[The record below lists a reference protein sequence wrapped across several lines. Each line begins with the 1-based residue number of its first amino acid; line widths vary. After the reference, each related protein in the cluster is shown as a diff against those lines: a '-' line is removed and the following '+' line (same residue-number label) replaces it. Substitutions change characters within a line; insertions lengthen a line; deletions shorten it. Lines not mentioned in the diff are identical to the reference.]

1 MINIVW
7 LVPRSVILLLRN
19 PENASTALSMN
30 GKTDLPATSLP
41 FVPSINSGQALRFSK
56 NQRKVFRQNYS
67 PLRFA
72 APRAF
77 RFSGR
82 VIIALIAALLPL
94 SPVSTFGQ
102 SLLPAKLQKV
112 TALYGARSGASWPMW
127 MAKQGGYYRKHD
139 LEVELVFG
147 VHPAPIAAVISGQA
161 AMTPAGADPALLSI
175 SKDSSLVLVGSYLN
189 KGSFA
194 LVAGKNI
201 KQISQL
207 AGKRV
212 GVGRVGDP
220 PYHFTLSLL
229 RKHGINTKDIQWL
242 SVGVDAAARAASLHS
257 GQIDATLITAPAYF
271 RLEAAG
277 FPVLAVLSDYE
288 DIFVSTYYLFRRE
301 TVLTNRLVA
310 EGFIKAHAEAI
321 KRFYGDRTFAM
332 QVMMKYGGAKDV
344 EDASRVY
351 NLFAKSRMFEPI
363 PYVLKGSVEGVIER
377 QRQEQPY
384 LKDFDFSKSVDNS
397 LVEQLAREGFF
408 ERLFGPEIREEQ
420 RKKQALAYGR

>member
-1 MINIVW
+1 MINE
-7 LVPRSVILLLRN
+7 PRVSPHRRGRLAPAAGFLFRVIGSISFVTALLSLTASV
-19 PENASTALSMN
+19 ASTQTA
-30 GKTDLPATSLP
+30 PA
-41 FVPSINSGQALRFSK
+41 A
-56 NQRKVFRQNYS
+56 KV
-67 PLRFA
+67 
-72 APRAF
+72 
-77 RFSGR
+77 
-82 VIIALIAALLPL
+82 
-94 SPVSTFGQ
+94 
-102 SLLPAKLQKV
+102 QKV

-127 MAKQGGYYRKHD
+127 MAKDGGYYRKHG

-161 AMTPAGADPALLSI
+161 AMTPAGADPALLSA
-175 SKDSSLVLVGSYLN
+175 SKDPALVLLGSYLN

-201 KQISQL
+201 HKISQL

-229 RKHGINTKDIQWL
+229 RKHGINPKEIQWL

-277 FPVLAVLSDYE
+277 FPVLAVLSEYD
-288 DIFVSTYYLFRRE
+288 DIYVSTYYLFRRD
-301 TVLTNRLVA
+301 TVLTNRIVA

-321 KRFYGDRTFAM
+321 KRFYDDQSFAM
-332 QVMMKYGGAKDV
+332 QVMMKYGGAKDI

-351 NLFAKSRMFEPI
+351 NLFAKSRMFESV

-384 LKDFDFSKSVDNS
+384 LRDYDFSKSVDNS

>member
-1 MINIVW
+1 MINRPPASSHGPCGLGPVTGFLFR
-7 LVPRSVILLLRN
+7 LVGMI
-19 PENASTALSMN
+19 ACATALFSL
-30 GKTDLPATSLP
+30 TASVASAQSAPA
-41 FVPSINSGQALRFSK
+41 
-56 NQRKVFRQNYS
+56 
-67 PLRFA
+67 
-72 APRAF
+72 
-77 RFSGR
+77 
-82 VIIALIAALLPL
+82 
-94 SPVSTFGQ
+94 
-102 SLLPAKLQKV
+102 AKLQKV

-127 MAKQGGYYRKHD
+127 IARDGGYYRKHG

-161 AMTPAGADPALLSI
+161 AMTPAGADPALLSV
-175 SKDSSLVLVGSYLN
+175 SKDPSLVLLGSYLN

-201 KQISQL
+201 NQINQL

-229 RKHGINTKDIQWL
+229 RKHGINPKEIQWL
-242 SVGVDAAARAASLHS
+242 SVGVDAAARAASLYS
-257 GQIDATLITAPAYF
+257 GQIDATLVTAPAYF

-277 FPVLAVLSDYE
+277 FPVLAVLSDYD
-288 DIFVSTYYLFRRE
+288 DIYVSTYYLFRRD
-301 TVLTNRLVA
+301 TVSTNRVVA

-321 KRFYGDRTFAM
+321 KRFYDDRSFAM
-332 QVMMKYGGAKDV
+332 QVMMKYGGAKDM
-344 EDASRVY
+344 EDAGRVY
-351 NLFAKSRMFEPI
+351 NLFAKSRMFESI
-363 PYVLKGSVEGVIER
+363 PFVLKGSVEGVIER

-397 LVEQLAREGFF
+397 LVEQLVREGFF

-420 RKKQALAYGR
+420 KKKHALAYGR